1 VDSAGVIQRS
11 PYPKSATIT
20 RNVGTALV
28 VHDDTDVHYVFF
40 APKAVGT
47 SDSSSYNT
55 HSLAWL
61 DNGTFKLTE
70 QWTFGYLRE
79 STDPVHLKVNGKEY
93 DLRQGRVFLPHDD
106 GTLEQRQL
114 EVSLATAMDPDAM
127 AKLIANPGIGERAM
141 RDAKLSFGP
150 VMEREVD
157 GAIDFDS
164 GKVANSFPESVT
176 KQDDIVENV
185 LKAVEWMEREGL
197 DALTEPSRSLK
208 GVGLSAKSVDIA
220 AWDKFTPEQ
229 VNAKLEMTKR
239 EPWQDLDPKR
249 RTDEDLKTPE
259 TWVFETREGGRG
271 ILQVLEHSEGVKL
284 RYKLVQ
290 GDQTRAR

>member
-1 VDSAGVIQRS
+1 M
-11 PYPKSATIT
+11 
-20 RNVGTALV
+20 
-28 VHDDTDVHYVFF
+28 
-40 APKAVGT
+40 
-47 SDSSSYNT
+47 
-55 HSLAWL
+55 
-61 DNGTFKLTE
+61 
-70 QWTFGYLRE
+70 RE

-114 EVSLATAMDPDAM
+114 EVSLATAMDPDAT
-127 AKLIANPGIGERAM
+127 AKLIANPGIGKRAM
-141 RDAKLSFGP
+141 RDAKLSFGS
-150 VMEREVD
+150 VIEREVD

-164 GKVANSFPESVT
+164 GKVANSFPELVT
-176 KQDDIVENV
+176 KTDDIAEG
-185 LKAVEWMEREGL
+185 LFKAVEWMEREGL

-208 GVGLSAKSVDIA
+208 GVGLSAKSVDVA

-229 VNAKLEMTKR
+229 VNATLEMTKR

-249 RTDEDLKTPE
+249 RTDEDVKTPE
-259 TWVFETREGGRG
+259 TGVFETREGGRG
-271 ILQVLEHSEGVKL
+271 ILQVLEHSEQGVKL